1 MSSLTDKRTKKR
13 NTVQGRGIGTAD
25 HGKTLWLG
33 LVVWAFYT
41 FNDPATN
48 IVKRDGV
55 IDFKW
60 IFSLSI
66 PIQARIII
74 ANKKKKKKYR
84 ELFAALV
91 FFSHT
96 LNTPFLHRPKSVQ
109 MRFLLAYLMSVQ
121 FLFVEQS
128 KSKDQ
133 CHRFPINEIL
143 NSFLKCLP
151 LPTAAALAKN
161 KTPRYL
167 LFV

>member
-74 ANKKKKKKYR
+74 ANKKRKKNIANCSLR
-84 ELFAALV
+84 LF
-91 FFSHT
+91 FFSYPQYSVP
-96 LNTPFLHRPKSVQ
+96 TPSEIRPNAFSVSILDECSVLI
-109 MRFLLAYLMSVQ
+109 RGTVEVKGSMS
-121 FLFVEQS
+121 
-128 KSKDQ
+128 
-133 CHRFPINEIL
+133 
-143 NSFLKCLP
+143 
-151 LPTAAALAKN
+151 
-161 KTPRYL
+161 
-167 LFV
+167 